1 MAIKTST
8 KKPSGL
14 QIKIANGKIT
24 FTWKKGEKYGVK
36 QQLQYKLLV
45 GKSLEVATSGRD
57 FVNQG
62 FDIQNIKWTS
72 LSISKTATKANITFT
87 PASYYPTVKTNILY
101 GIELRVG
108 GQASAYTKKGKHYE
122 PQFVWSEIKFLAVN
136 PPPAPKLTAAWDS
149 GSVNDTVFTI
159 SASSSAQNK
168 PLYDVE
174 YQTVKASNMVAP
186 DKLSLLTEWKTA
198 TSQSKGTSTTVTVS
212 DTGHVGTTFGRVARI
227 RARGAGGVSGWVTKG
242 LEYWVYAFHQFAEPY
257 APVLVSAK
265 TDYDA
270 VNYIAR
276 TEASWT
282 QQFDVNHPVDKNHLF
297 YRIGVPT
304 ANMGLTQDNSWV
316 DAEPSN
322 EISGRYT
329 TALNIDEQIDAD
341 ECMWVRV
348 SAEHDADKK
357 YSDYIRSYTGT
368 LSAPTGFS
376 ITSQDASTHKV
387 NISCTNNS
395 AVPDSKLAIV
405 WQPSDRPDK
414 SYVIGIIAHGSSSIS
429 GLQCPDWTGLT
440 LGFRAYAYVGTETY
454 TTDSDGVKHYTI
466 NAQMLSAE
474 VNTSGNIPVA
484 PATVTLSRADYGTG
498 IKVAWSWT
506 WGDADSAEVAWS
518 TNPDALQS
526 TDEPD
531 TFTVSNIQ
539 SPILTITDLEEG
551 EVYYV
556 WVRLIADETSGPWS
570 SVKSLHLSAKPSK
583 PALTLSDMIVESGRS
598 VTASWTYISQD
609 GTPQIY
615 AQVAEYVNS
624 AYKPLAETTTLESV
638 KIPTDGWANGTVHQ
652 LAVRVTSESNMTSD
666 WSPLVKLVVATPPV
680 ATITQASLTSTSDG
694 YELSALPLTV
704 TATGAGTA
712 GTTEL
717 RIVRANDFTQ
727 ERPDETEFNGYAG
740 EVVIRREY
748 SGETQQTI
756 TKDDLQS
763 YLDDTASYILIATI
777 TDEFGQTDSDA
788 VEFTVNW
795 TDQAVMPTGTVTVAD
810 DVAYIT
816 VGTPADATG
825 TETVDIYRLS
835 IDKPELIYS
844 NAALGAEIV
853 DPYPAV
859 NGGYRLCLKTENGD
873 CTTAD
878 MEFAWLDLDID
889 YAPEYQ
895 FIEFNGYQLGLRY
908 NVDLSSS
915 WTKDFQLTKYLGGS
929 QRGDWLAGVGRSGSV
944 ASATLMEDDVDDRH
958 ILRMLA
964 DYSGPAHVRT
974 KDGSSFWANVN
985 ASTSTGYTVAG
996 KIENVTLDYERTD
1009 HTNLDGVP
1017 LAEWEES

>member
-1 MAIKTST
+1 MAINTNT

-14 QIKIANGKIT
+14 QIKIASGKIN
-24 FTWKKGEKYGVK
+24 FTWKKGETYGVE

-45 GKSLEVATSGRD
+45 GKSLETADSGRL
-57 FVNQG
+57 FIKQG
-62 FDIQNIKWTS
+62 FDIENIKWTS
-72 LSISKTATKANITFT
+72 LSISKTATSANITFT
-87 PASYYPTVKTNILY
+87 PSGYFPTVATKILY
-101 GIELRVG
+101 GIELRVRG
-108 GQASAYTKKGKHYE
+108 KASPYTKKGKRYV
-122 PQFVWSEIKFLAVN
+122 PGFSGWTTKTLVVY
-136 PPPAPKLTAAWDS
+136 PPPAPTLTAAWDS

-159 SASSSAQNK
+159 SASSSDHNK
-168 PLYDVE
+168 PLYNVE
-174 YQTVKASNMVAP
+174 YQTVKVTNMVAP
-186 DKLSLLTEWKTA
+186 KNFPMLTEWKTA
-198 TSQSKGTSTTVTVS
+198 TSQTKGTSTTVTVS

-227 RARGAGGVSGWVTKG
+227 RARGAGGVSGWTSNAQQN
-242 LEYWVYAFHQFAEPY
+242 WVYAFHQFAEPY
-257 APVLVSAK
+257 APVLNSAN
-265 TDYDA
+265 TIYDA
-270 VNYIAR
+270 MNYIAR

-322 EISGRYT
+322 EIKGRYE
-329 TALNIDEQIDAD
+329 TAVNIDEQIDAD

-348 SAEHDADKK
+348 SAEHDADKS
-357 YSDYIRSYTGT
+357 YSGHIRSYTGT
-368 LSAPTGFS
+368 LSTPSAFS

-387 NISCTNNS
+387 NLAITNNS
-395 AVPDSKLAIV
+395 AVPDSKIAIV

-414 SYVIGIIAHGSSSIS
+414 SYVIGVIAHGSSSIS

-440 LGFRAYAYVGTETY
+440 LGFRAYAYVGSETY

-474 VNTSGNIPVA
+474 VNTGGNIPVA
-484 PATVTLSRADYGTG
+484 PTTVKLSRSEYGTG
-498 IKVAWSWT
+498 IQVEWSWT
-506 WGDADSAEVAWS
+506 WTDADSAEIAWS
-518 TNPDALQS
+518 TKPYALQS
-526 TDEPD
+526 TDEPES
-531 TFTVSNIQ
+531 FTISNIQ
-539 SPILTITDLEEG
+539 SPVLTIDDLEEG

-556 WVRLIADETSGPWS
+556 WVRLIAEETYGPWS

-583 PALTLSDMIVESGRS
+583 PALTLSDMIVESGTS
-598 VTASWTYISQD
+598 VTASWAYISQD

-615 AQVAEYVNS
+615 AQVAEYINA
-624 AYKPLAETTTLESV
+624 AYKPIAETTTLESV
-638 KIPTDGWANGTVHQ
+638 TIPTSGWANGTVHS
-652 LAVRVTSESNMTSD
+652 LAVKVVSESDMTSD

-680 ATITQASLTSTSDG
+680 ATITQASLYNTSDG
-694 YELSALPLTV
+694 YELQSLPLTV

-717 RIVRANDFTQ
+717 RIVRASDYTQ
-727 ERPDETEFNGYAG
+727 ERPDETEFNGFAG

-748 SGETQQTI
+748 SGEAQQTI
-756 TKDDLQS
+756 AKEDLQS
-763 YLDDTASYILIATI
+763 YLDDTADYILIATI
-777 TDEFGQTDSDA
+777 TDEFGQRDSDA
-788 VEFTVNW
+788 IEFTVNW
-795 TDQAVMPTGTVTVAD
+795 TDQAVMPTGSVVMNG

-816 VGTPADATG
+816 VGTPAGTTG

-835 IDKPELIYS
+835 VDKPELIYN
-844 NAALGAEIV
+844 NAALGDVIV

-878 MEFAWLDLDID
+878 MDFAWLDIDIE
-889 YAPEYQ
+889 YAPVFQ
-895 FIEFNGYQLGLRY
+895 FIEFNGYQLGLQY

-915 WTKDFQLTKYLGGS
+915 WTKDFQITKYLGGS

-944 ASATLMEDDVDDRH
+944 TSATLMEADVDDRH

-964 DYSGPAHVRT
+964 DYSGPAHIRT

-985 ASTSTGYTVAG
+985 TSTSTGYTVAG
-996 KIENVTLDYERTD
+996 KIESVTLDYERTD
-1009 HTNLDGVP
+1009 HIDLDGVP
-1017 LAEWEES
+1017 QAEWEES